1 LATTASLR
9 QEKRS
14 ILEDDKKSKR
24 ESRVERNDVRVEEQR
39 RWNDTPGNMCFSAL
53 PDVLGGVAL
62 PVRSLAARRRS
73 VSLGALLMLTSII
86 GFVRVALF
94 RTPGFVWGDAGE
106 AVTTHDES
114 AVEEQFVRSEK
125 HAESSRPEAR
135 AWFRRFSK
143 SSARF
148 AA

>member
-1 LATTASLR
+1 
-9 QEKRS
+9 
-14 ILEDDKKSKR
+14 
-24 ESRVERNDVRVEEQR
+24 
-39 RWNDTPGNMCFSAL
+39 MCFRAL
-53 PDVLGGVAL
+53 PEVLGGVAF

-73 VSLGALLMLTSII
+73 VSLGVLLMLTSIL

-94 RTPGFVWGDAGE
+94 RAPGFVCGD

-114 AVEEQFVRSEK
+114 AVEEQFVCSEK
-125 HAESSRPEAR
+125 HADSSRPEAR

-148 AA
+148 DA

>member
-1 LATTASLR
+1 
-9 QEKRS
+9 
-14 ILEDDKKSKR
+14 
-24 ESRVERNDVRVEEQR
+24 
-39 RWNDTPGNMCFSAL
+39 MCFRAL
-53 PDVLGGVAL
+53 PDVLGGVAF

-73 VSLGALLMLTSII
+73 VSLGVLVMLTSIL

-94 RTPGFVWGDAGE
+94 RTPGFVCGDAGE

-114 AVEEQFVRSEK
+114 AVEEQFVCSEK
-125 HAESSRPEAR
+125 HADSSRPEAR